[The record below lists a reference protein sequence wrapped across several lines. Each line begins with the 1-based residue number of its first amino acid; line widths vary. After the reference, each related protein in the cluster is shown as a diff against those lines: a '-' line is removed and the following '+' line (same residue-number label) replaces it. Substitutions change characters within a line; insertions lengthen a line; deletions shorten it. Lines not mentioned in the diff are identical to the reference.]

1 MTEENLFVYVD
12 SFPVK
17 HAASRFSVRKN
28 TTKKEKNERVIN
40 TTTVSSVSN
49 FQSMK
54 SSVELNSLLS
64 KFFCCITWFVTS
76 LD

>member
-17 HAASRFSVRKN
+17 HAASRFSVREN
-28 TTKKEKNERVIN
+28 ITKKEKNERVIN
-40 TTTVSSVSN
+40 TTVSSVSN
-49 FQSMK
+49 FQFMESP
-54 SSVELNSLLS
+54 VELNSLLS
-64 KFFCCITWFVTS
+64 KFFCCITWFVIS